1 MEATWREGG
10 LWRAETAE
18 WPPPCRLE
26 RQMTWLEGGWSTSQL
41 APRHSQCFDSADWR
55 TCTKMKRRNYLN
67 TVNYAVRVYHL
78 LSAFCWPRAIEEV
91 IINKLLYMI
100 SPLLPPI
107 WLETAKIRSPAKKG
121 EKVKSFDYWL
131 FFLILFFTY
140 RSGVDMQ
147 RDSREPRDTRTRGE
161 TVTQPH
167 RRRS

>member
-91 IINKLLYMI
+91 IINKLLLYDFPTI
-100 SPLLPPI
+100 TPNLTWDSKNTFPSQ
-107 WLETAKIRSPAKKG
+107 KGGKG
-121 EKVKSFDYWL
+121 EIIRLLTVFSHSFFHL
-131 FFLILFFTY
+131 PF
-140 RSGVDMQ
+140 RSRYAEGQ
-147 RDSREPRDTRTRGE
+147 
-161 TVTQPH
+161 
-167 RRRS
+167 